1 MHLNTQDLVQ
11 IFFLYMY
18 YVQAS
23 RPAQERTCERP
34 KPNCTNRSTTSL
46 RSLSARISHL
56 TYARAANAQSPPMDS
71 DPGTGASS
79 SRAPGTGATDQAP
92 PMVRPAGLPP
102 ISIPAPAAAMLCPT
116 LGSSS
121 RAGAEAAAAAAPAP
135 PVAPAGPA
143 PVFSAVAASRPR
155 PLRPPPLHPRA
166 AAAQKVRL
174 AWGARSRPRS
184 GGAPPPPLH
193 PRAAAPA
200 APKHKVRPAHSK
212 LSRFLHLLLL

>member
-1 MHLNTQDLVQ
+1 MCVPGLACWPERNTCIKKICTKSWVFRCIQVHTPSAATACEHLLFVQ
-11 IFFLYMY
+11 
-18 YVQAS
+18 
-23 RPAQERTCERP
+23 
-34 KPNCTNRSTTSL
+34 L
-46 RSLSARISHL
+46 RL
-56 TYARAANAQSPPMDS
+56 P
-71 DPGTGASS
+71 
-79 SRAPGTGATDQAP
+79 
-92 PMVRPAGLPP
+92 LPP
-102 ISIPAPAAAMLCPT
+102 FSPAAAMLCPT

-166 AAAQKVRL
+166 AAAQKVRW